1 MTGAAWEDARAAFP
15 KPEKTHADFCFL
27 QPSLRKPPPVALVV
41 AVTPRCPLS
50 RACPFSLGKLG
61 VAAPG
66 CVSEAV
72 EMECGRSEIDELI
85 KEVSGAACPGRRG
98 ESGASGWHACQDGTG
113 GPGLAHLPAPAP
125 RIPSLVPRAGAQLL
139 LHPPSSPQP

>member
-1 MTGAAWEDARAAFP
+1 M
-15 KPEKTHADFCFL
+15 
-27 QPSLRKPPPVALVV
+27 
-41 AVTPRCPLS
+41 
-50 RACPFSLGKLG
+50 
-61 VAAPG
+61 AAPG

-113 GPGLAHLPAPAP
+113 GPGLAHFRGFVPHTKKMMKNARMNQCFLPG
-125 RIPSLVPRAGAQLL
+125 LQG
-139 LHPPSSPQP
+139 

>member
-1 MTGAAWEDARAAFP
+1 M
-15 KPEKTHADFCFL
+15 
-27 QPSLRKPPPVALVV
+27 
-41 AVTPRCPLS
+41 
-50 RACPFSLGKLG
+50 
-61 VAAPG
+61 AAPG